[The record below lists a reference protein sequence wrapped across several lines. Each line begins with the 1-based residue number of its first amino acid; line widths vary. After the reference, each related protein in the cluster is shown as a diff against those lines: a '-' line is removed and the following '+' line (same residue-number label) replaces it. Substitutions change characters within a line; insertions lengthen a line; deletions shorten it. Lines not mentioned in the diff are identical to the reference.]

1 MQWYPLAVFDN
12 SLENTLCDK
21 ILRITEKKRF
31 CLYVHVVYLLIGN
44 LFLGNVFLS
53 INGSLL
59 SITRWMN
66 DLFKKGYKQNL
77 ENSDIYQIL
86 PEEESEHLADRLE
99 R

>member
-1 MQWYPLAVFDN
+1 MHTCTCTCNLPLAREFVP
-12 SLENTLCDK
+12 SE
-21 ILRITEKKRF
+21 
-31 CLYVHVVYLLIGN
+31 YY
-44 LFLGNVFLS
+44 LS